1 MLLALYT
8 PWQFKEVHM
17 NLPISKKYLWVVVP
31 ALFIALG
38 VFGIS
43 KMSRGEAVMLP
54 AGTQIQVKL
63 DQSIATNRTTSG
75 DPFQASVA
83 VPILIDG
90 KTVIPMNAPV
100 KGRVVSVR
108 ESGRLK
114 GVARMRLALESVEV
128 NGTAYQLHTSDFSR
142 RGGNHK
148 KRNWAMIGGGAG
160 GGALIGALA
169 AGGKGA
175 LIGGPIGAGAG
186 IAAATLTGKKNF
198 VLPAETLLT
207 FELLNPVN
215 VEIKG

>member
-1 MLLALYT
+1 
-8 PWQFKEVHM
+8 M
-17 NLPISKKYLWVVVP
+17 NLQIRKKYLWLAVP

-43 KMSRGEAVMLP
+43 KMTRADSVMLP

-63 DQSIATNRTTSG
+63 DQSIATNRSTSG
-75 DPFQASVA
+75 DPFEATVA
-83 VPILIDG
+83 APILVDG

-100 KGRVVSVR
+100 KGRIVSVR
-108 ESGRLK
+108 ESGRLA
-114 GVARMRLALESVEV
+114 GVARMRLELKSVEV
-128 NGTAYQLHTSDFSR
+128 NGKEYDLHTSDFSR
-142 RGGNHK
+142 RGGNHE

-186 IAAATLTGKKNF
+186 IAAATLTGKKDF

-207 FELLNPVN
+207 FELVDPVN
-215 VEIKG
+215 VEIRS

>member
-1 MLLALYT
+1 
-8 PWQFKEVHM
+8 M
-17 NLPISKKYLWVVVP
+17 NLPIRKAYVWVAVP
-31 ALFIALG
+31 ALLIALG

-43 KMSRGEAVMLP
+43 RMSHADSVMLP

-63 DQSIATNRTTSG
+63 DQSIATDRATSG
-75 DPFQASVA
+75 DPFVA
-83 VPILIDG
+83 TVAEPIQVDG
-90 KTVIPMNAPV
+90 KTVIPANAPV

-114 GVARMRLALESVEV
+114 GVARMRLELQSIEV
-128 NGTAYQLHTSDFSR
+128 NGKEYDLHTSDYIR

-148 KRNWAMIGGGAG
+148 KRNWTMIGGGAG

-186 IAAATLTGKKNF
+186 IAAATLTGKKDI
-198 VLPAETLLT
+198 VLPAETLLM
-207 FELLNPVN
+207 FELAEPVS
-215 VEIKG
+215 VEVQS

>member
-1 MLLALYT
+1 
-8 PWQFKEVHM
+8 M
-17 NLPISKKYLWVVVP
+17 NLPIRKKYLWVAVP

-43 KMSRGEAVMLP
+43 KMTHADSVMLP

-63 DQSIATNRTTSG
+63 DQSIATDRTTSG
-75 DPFQASVA
+75 DPFEASLA
-83 VPILIDG
+83 APILVDG
-90 KTVIPMNAPV
+90 KTVIPANAPV
-100 KGRVVSVR
+100 KGRIVSVR
-108 ESGRLK
+108 ESGRLA
-114 GVARMRLALESVEV
+114 GVARMRLELESVEV
-128 NGTAYQLHTSDFSR
+128 NGKEYDLHTGDFSR

-186 IAAATLTGKKNF
+186 IAAATLTGKKDF

-207 FELLNPVN
+207 FELVDPVN
-215 VEIKG
+215 VEMKS